1 MSQTSLYDQRFEHD
15 SCGVGMI
22 ADLRQRASHQN
33 VVDALTILENL
44 EHRGA
49 TGSDPNSG
57 DGAGMLLK
65 MPESFIRAV
74 AQEAGVQIGLE
85 AKFAV
90 GVWFFPTDRHG
101 SSLRTQLDQY
111 FASRGT
117 QPLGWR
123 QIPVDSSILGAAAAN
138 CEPEQWMQFVEA
150 AANDTTLQ
158 FERRLFVARRKAS
171 RELDLYA
178 ASCSSRTLIYK
189 GMLTSG
195 QLRRYFVDLTDERLT
210 ASIALV
216 HSRFSTNTFPSW
228 PLSQPFRFIAHNGEI
243 NTVRSNRHWMA
254 AREAL
259 LDTSVFDCDV
269 DEISPIITPTL
280 SDSGSFDEVV
290 ELLHLGGRS
299 LPHAILMMIPEAW
312 ERSSDMASDR
322 RDFYRFHAAL
332 MEPWDGPASVTF
344 CDGDLVGA
352 VLDRNGLRPARF
364 YVTADDRVIFGSE
377 VGVLPIA
384 TDQVVRRGRL
394 QPGRM
399 FLVDTVAGRIIED
412 DEIKSQLGAARP
424 YGEWLDAG
432 QRSLE
437 ELPTRTMLVPEH
449 EGVRHHQI
457 LFGYCDEDLRLILAP
472 MARSGEEPLGS
483 MGSDSALAALSKKD
497 HSIFDYFSQQFAQV
511 TNPPLDAIR
520 EELVTA
526 VRVALGPQHDLLS
539 ESAAHCHQIIL
550 SSPVVSLEELAKLR
564 YVDEIGGA
572 EGFRSAAIDG
582 LFDFNA
588 SDEPSVALLRGLDR
602 LEVHVVEAVRAGANI
617 VILSD
622 RNASSTH
629 APIPS
634 LLSTAAVHNRLV
646 REKLR
651 ANVALVVEAADARE
665 VHHVALLLGFGAS
678 AVSPYLAYD
687 SIDDLVRRGDI
698 DGLSSEQAR
707 YRYTKALTKGVLKV
721 MSKMGV
727 STVASYVG
735 SQLFEAVGVADE
747 VLARCFPDV
756 VSRVGGRNFD
766 GFARDVLRRHEAAHR
781 VNDASAALSTKGE
794 YQWRR
799 GGEAHLF
806 NPRTVFKLQHATR
819 TKRMDIFRQYTSL
832 VNDQSAA
839 HVTLRSVFTLA
850 PAGPAIDISEVEPAS
865 ELFKRFSTGAMSYG
879 SISAEAH
886 ETLAIAMNRLGAK
899 SNTGE
904 GGEDAERFV
913 VTDPRENR
921 RSAIKQVAS
930 GRFGVTAQYLV
941 NADDLQIKIAQ
952 GAKPGEGGQLAG
964 FKIYDWI
971 AKTRHSTPGV
981 GLISPPPHH
990 DIYSIEDLSQLIF
1003 DLKNANRYARVHVKL
1018 VSEAGVGTVAAGVAK
1033 AHADVI
1039 LISGHDG
1046 GTGAA
1051 PLTSLKHAGTP
1062 WEIGLAETQQTLAAN
1077 GLRDRVVLQVDGQL
1091 KTGRDVII
1099 AALLGADEFGF
1110 ATAPLVVSGCVM
1122 MRVCHLDT
1130 CPVGIATQ
1138 NPELRKR
1145 FTGAPEF
1152 VENFF
1157 EFIAEEVREYLA
1169 QLGLKSLRDA
1179 IGRSD
1184 LLGIDERQLPP
1195 ESTFHLERLL
1205 AQPVKDQSRHASAQ
1219 EHGIDAVLDT
1229 TFIEQAVSAVVSG
1242 NSFVHEGPIN
1252 NTDRTTGTLTGAE
1265 LVRRVDVNELAPN
1278 TVLLRFR
1285 GSAGQ
1290 SLGAFLPTGMTIEL
1304 EGDANDYVGK
1314 GLSGGRIIVRAPS
1327 NATYDSACNIIAG
1340 NVIAYGAT
1348 GGELFLNGV
1357 VGERLGVRN
1366 SGATIV
1372 VEGTGDHACEYMTG
1386 GVVVILGAIGRNFAA
1401 GMSGGTAY
1409 LFDPDNQLSSQI
1421 STGEFDI
1428 DPLEFEDDEM
1438 LSALLARYVESTHS
1452 SLGARLLADWK
1463 TSRMG
1468 FVKIESVEYRRA
1480 REARHG

>member
-1 MSQTSLYDQRFEHD
+1 MPETSLYDQRFEHD
-15 SCGVGMI
+15 ACGVGMV

-33 VVDALTILENL
+33 VADALTILENL

-49 TGSDPNSG
+49 TGSDVNSG
-57 DGAGMLLK
+57 DGAGILLK
-65 MPESFIRAV
+65 MPDSFLREAAKGVGVLLPPAGQYAV
-74 AQEAGVQIGLE
+74 A
-85 AKFAV
+85 
-90 GVWFFPTDRHG
+90 VWFLPADRDQ
-101 SSLRTQLDQY
+101 QLLHRQVDH
-111 FASRGT
+111 FFELRGT
-117 QPLGWR
+117 APLGWR
-123 QIPVDSSILGAAAAN
+123 RIPVDSSILGAAAARH
-138 CEPEQWMQFVEA
+138 EPAQWMQFVA
-150 AANDTTLQ
+150 ASPNDSTLD
-158 FERRLFVARRKAS
+158 FERRLFVARRLAS
-171 RELDLYA
+171 RELNLYA
-178 ASCSSRTLIYK
+178 ASCSSRTIIFK
-189 GMLTSG
+189 GMLTST
-195 QLRRYFVDLTDERLT
+195 QLRRYFTDLSDPRLE

-243 NTVRSNRHWMA
+243 NTVRSNRNWMA

-259 LDTSVFDCDV
+259 LDTSIFDCVIEDL
-269 DEISPIITPTL
+269 SPIITPTL

-312 ERSSDMASDR
+312 ERSTDMASDR
-322 RDFYRFHAAL
+322 RDFYRFHSAL

-384 TDQVVRRGRL
+384 SDQVVRRGRL

-399 FLVDTVAGRIIED
+399 FLVDTVAGRIVED
-412 DEIKSQLGAARP
+412 DEIKAQLGAAQP

-437 ELPTRTMLVPEH
+437 ELPARTMLVPEH
-449 EGVRHHQI
+449 EGVRRHQV
-457 LFGYCDEDLRLILAP
+457 LFGYSDEDLRLILAP
-472 MARSGEEPLGS
+472 MARAGEEPLGS
-483 MGSDSALAALSKKD
+483 MGSDTALAALSMKD
-497 HSIFDYFSQQFAQV
+497 HTIFDFFSQQFAQV

-526 VRVALGPQHDLLS
+526 VRVALGPQHNLLS
-539 ESAAHCHQIIL
+539 ETALHCQQVVL

-564 YVDEIGGA
+564 YVSEIGGA
-572 EGFRSAAIDG
+572 DGFSSAAIDG
-582 LFDFNA
+582 LFDLA
-588 SDEPSVALLRGLDR
+588 HADDPAAALLDGLDR
-602 LEVHVVEAVRAGANI
+602 LESQVVGAVREGANI
-617 VILSD
+617 IILSD
-622 RNASSTH
+622 RNASSMQ

-634 LLSTAAVHNRLV
+634 LLATAAVHNRLV
-646 REKLR
+646 REKMR
-651 ANVALVVEAADARE
+651 AKVALVVEAADARE

-687 SIDDLVRRGDI
+687 SIDDLVRRGEI
-698 DGLSSEQAR
+698 ENLSSEQAR
-707 YRYTKALTKGVLKV
+707 YRYSKALTKGVLKV

-756 VSRVGGRNFD
+756 VSRVGGRNFE
-766 GFARDVLRRHEAAHR
+766 GFARDVLRRHDAAYRDGDGHEML
-781 VNDASAALSTKGE
+781 ATKGE

-819 TKRMDIFRQYTSL
+819 TKRMDIFREYTAL

-839 HVTLRSVFTLA
+839 NVTLRSVFTLK
-850 PAGPAIDISEVEPAS
+850 PASAAIALDDVEPAS

-904 GGEDAERFV
+904 GGEDADRFN
-913 VTDPRENR
+913 TSDPRNNR

-952 GAKPGEGGQLAG
+952 GAKPGEGGQLPGA
-964 FKIYDWI
+964 KIYEWI

-1003 DLKNANRYARVHVKL
+1003 DLKNANRHARVHVKL

-1039 LISGHDG
+1039 LIAGHDG
-1046 GTGAA
+1046 GTAAA

-1077 GLRDRVVLQVDGQL
+1077 GLRERVVLQVDGQM
-1091 KTGRDVII
+1091 KTGRDVVI
-1099 AALLGADEFGF
+1099 AALLGAEEFGF

-1122 MRVCHLDT
+1122 MRVCQLDT

-1145 FTGAPEF
+1145 FTGTPEF

-1169 QLGLKSLRDA
+1169 QLGFRSLSQA

-1184 LLGIDERQLPP
+1184 LLGIDSAQLPS

-1205 AQPVKDQSRHASAQ
+1205 ATPVEGQMFQSTAQ
-1219 EHGIDAVLDT
+1219 EHGLDGVLDWK
-1229 TFIEQAVSAVVSG
+1229 FLDNAVSAATKRER
-1242 NSFVHEGPIN
+1242 FCYEGPIN

-1265 LVRRVDVNELAPN
+1265 LIRQMDVDELAAD
-1278 TVLLRFR
+1278 TITLRFV

-1290 SLGAFLPTGMTIEL
+1290 SLGAFLPHGMTIEL

-1314 GLSGGRIIVRAPS
+1314 GLSGGRIIVRTPS
-1327 NATYDSACNIIAG
+1327 DATYDASLNIIAG

-1348 GGELFLNGV
+1348 SGEMFLNGL

-1386 GVVVILGAIGRNFAA
+1386 GSVVVLGPVGRNFGA

-1409 LFDPDNQLSSQI
+1409 LYDPKNELTSQI
-1421 STGEFDI
+1421 STGEFEI
-1428 DPLEFEDDEM
+1428 EPLEFDDDEWIQA
-1438 LSALLARYVESTHS
+1438 LLTRYCVATKSALAS
-1452 SLGARLLADWK
+1452 RLLADWAH
-1463 TSRMG
+1463 SRMS
-1468 FVKIESVEYRRA
+1468 FVKIQSAEYRRA
-1480 REARHG
+1480 LEAAHG